1 SLLARHSVI
10 AVASLLLC
18 SAAAAVQD
26 RKVDEYVSSVLAKQ
40 GLPGISVAVLENGK
54 ILIAR
59 GYGYASLELRAPA
72 TAQTLY
78 GLGSISK
85 QFTATAVM
93 LLVED
98 GKADLDEPVSR
109 YVPNLPESWAP
120 VTIRHLLNHTSG
132 IKEETWEGGFI
143 EFDRHEHDQY
153 EVLKT
158 AFGPLEFIPG
168 ERWAY
173 RNSAYRLLG
182 MMIEEVS
189 GDSVWDFQRRRIF
202 EPAGMNATRDSA
214 PKVIIPH
221 RARGYGRSTFGPG
234 GGPLFNREPVAASAA
249 FTEGALIS
257 SVLDM
262 ARWDVA
268 LRTGKVL
275 SSELLQE
282 MWTPVVLSNGA
293 TYPYGLGWRLKP
305 MNGQATVSHGGGVPG
320 FITYFLRILDS
331 GLTVITLTNCDC
343 TDRLPDI
350 ARRIASFYDPMLEIR
365 PIEDNDPEIRVLAEE
380 IVDRTVADTLT
391 EELFDEETWEV
402 MSQLLDQLRDY
413 LAPLG
418 ARRGPLVLVERSIE
432 GPNRVFRYRVNLG
445 ESTYLATFVFDP
457 DDKLASIVRLS
468 EEY

>member
-1 SLLARHSVI
+1 
-10 AVASLLLC
+10 
-18 SAAAAVQD
+18 
-26 RKVDEYVSSVLAKQ
+26 
-40 GLPGISVAVLENGK
+40 
-54 ILIAR
+54 
-59 GYGYASLELRAPA
+59 
-72 TAQTLY
+72 
-78 GLGSISK
+78 
-85 QFTATAVM
+85 
-93 LLVED
+93 
-98 GKADLDEPVSR
+98 
-109 YVPNLPESWAP
+109 
-120 VTIRHLLNHTSG
+120 
-132 IKEETWEGGFI
+132 
-143 EFDRHEHDQY
+143 
-153 EVLKT
+153 
-158 AFGPLEFIPG
+158 
-168 ERWAY
+168 
-173 RNSAYRLLG
+173 
-182 MMIEEVS
+182 
-189 GDSVWDFQRRRIF
+189 
-202 EPAGMNATRDSA
+202 
-214 PKVIIPH
+214 
-221 RARGYGRSTFGPG
+221 
-234 GGPLFNREPVAASAA
+234 
-249 FTEGALIS
+249 
-257 SVLDM
+257 
-262 ARWDVA
+262 
-268 LRTGKVL
+268 
-275 SSELLQE
+275 
-282 MWTPVVLSNGA
+282 
-293 TYPYGLGWRLKP
+293 